1 MKDLIPAEQ
10 LGHWVDLMAAKIDA
24 GDDPMSE
31 AQLRFDQTPE
41 LVPALIHQLSA
52 MDASLLETQQ
62 AYFSALIFAL
72 DMCVSQLRF
81 AGENGNRRAAHLMND
96 LMNLLTDAIEQGS
109 QGLNFWL
116 PVLNAFYDAEVE
128 LSPALQYAYLTLSDE
143 ESEAFHD
150 ENIDHLESIRALINE
165 LSDLSTFEL
174 AGHFFAQSHAM
185 PPEFF
190 GDLMMDLCSIDEGQ
204 DAALL
209 ALLHPRA
216 DVREVVVMALDTLMP
231 SMTLS
236 SVSLS
241 RLQAI
246 QAWVPEILCDHI
258 AYWIREQRKKGVVFR
273 QETSAMFSKIQ
284 ASEIDGGGAQ
294 GLFLQLKQG
303 RATRL
308 AGVLLKDGFG
318 VKDSWITP
326 VITAADAKH
335 YCREVLDDGVTLRKV
350 DLEYITMMINHFLA
364 LTLEQGNMPN
374 LHFLEFQEAMGI
386 HFLPKP
392 LDVPQLLE
400 LLAVQ
405 IEPFTPS
412 VVDDAFKRSA
422 QWLHSK
428 PFAASW
434 YLENESIDKWVNRCC
449 SFEDGV
455 KICRFEEAMKAVFE
469 HELEQARETWVFHFL
484 WVALWL
490 RAGARKNEKMW
501 QDSFLIAH
509 AIEAGTPLS
518 EIPIMERICHQSVVN
533 SIETM
538 CDRRTHLSQE

>member
-1 MKDLIPAEQ
+1 MNDLMPVEQ
-10 LGHWVDLMAAKIDA
+10 LKQWVDKMAAMIEA
-24 GDDPMSE
+24 GDDPISGE
-31 AQLRFDQTPE
+31 QLRFDQLPE
-41 LVPALIHQLSA
+41 LVPTLIHQLSA
-52 MDASLLETQQ
+52 LDASLLDSNQ

-72 DMCVSQLRF
+72 DVCVSQLRF
-81 AGENGNRRAAHLMND
+81 AGESGNRRAIHLMTE
-96 LMNLLTDAIEQGS
+96 LMDLLTEAVLEGS

-116 PVLNAFYDAEVE
+116 PVLNAFYDAQVT
-128 LSPALQYAYLTLSDE
+128 LSPALQDAYLALSEE
-143 ESEAFHD
+143 ESEAFQD
-150 ENIDHLESIRALINE
+150 ENIDHIASIRNLIQE

-174 AGHFFAQSHAM
+174 AEHFFAQSHAM

-190 GDLMMDLCSIDEGQ
+190 ADLMMDLCSIDEGQ

-216 DVREVVVMALDTLMP
+216 DVRNIVVMALDTLMP
-231 SMTLS
+231 SMILS
-236 SVSLS
+236 SISLS

-246 QAWVPEILCDHI
+246 QAWVPEALRYQI

-273 QETSAMFSKIQ
+273 QETPAELTKIQ

-294 GLFLQLKQG
+294 GLFLQLKQH

-318 VKDSWITP
+318 LKDSWITP
-326 VITAADAKH
+326 GITAAEAKT
-335 YCREVLDDGVTLRKV
+335 YCHEVLDDGVTLRKV
-350 DLEYITMMINHFLA
+350 DLDYITMMINHFLA
-364 LTLEQGNMPN
+364 LTLEQGGIPN
-374 LHFLEFQEAMGI
+374 LHFLEFQEEVGI
-386 HFLPKP
+386 HFVPKP

-400 LLAVQ
+400 QLAVQ

-412 VVDDAFKRSA
+412 VVDEAFKRSR
-422 QWLHSK
+422 QWLHTK

-449 SFEDGV
+449 YFEDGV

-469 HELEQARETWVFHFL
+469 HELENARDDWVFHFL

-490 RAGARKNEKMW
+490 RAGMRKNEKIW

-509 AIEAGTPLS
+509 AIHTGTPLS

>member
-1 MKDLIPAEQ
+1 MKDFTPREQ
-10 LGHWVDLMAAKIDA
+10 LTHWINTMTVMIDA
-24 GDDPMSE
+24 GDEPIAE
-31 AQLRFDQTPE
+31 EPLRFDQIPE
-41 LVPALIHQLSA
+41 LMPALIQQLS
-52 MDASLLETQQ
+52 DTDVSVLESHP

-72 DMCVSQLRF
+72 DVCVSQLRF
-81 AGENGNRRAAHLMND
+81 ATENKNRRAKHLMTD
-96 LMNLLTDAIEQGS
+96 LMSLLTDAIYQGN

-116 PVLNAFYDAEVE
+116 PVLNAFYDAQVE
-128 LSPALQYAYLTLSDE
+128 LSPALQAAYLSLSE
-143 ESEAFHD
+143 AESEVFQDA
-150 ENIDHLESIRALINE
+150 NIDHVESIRQLIHE

-190 GDLMMDLCSIDEGQ
+190 GDLMIDLCSIDEGQ

-216 DVREVVVMALDTLMP
+216 EVREVVMMALNALMP

-246 QAWVPEILCDHI
+246 QAWVPEALQGQIT
-258 AYWIREQRKKGVVFR
+258 YWIREQRKKGVVF
-273 QETSAMFSKIQ
+273 QKEVPAKLAKMQ
-284 ASEIDGGGAQ
+284 ASEVDGGGAQ

-308 AGVLLKDGFG
+308 AGVLFKDGFG
-318 VKDSWITP
+318 IKDSWITP
-326 VITAADAKH
+326 AITATEAQH
-335 YCREVLDDGVTLRKV
+335 YCREVLDDGVTLRNV
-350 DLEYITMMINHFLA
+350 DLEYITMMTNHFLA
-364 LTLEQGNMPN
+364 LTLEEGKIPN
-374 LHFLEFQEAMGI
+374 LHFLEFQEAMGT
-386 HFLPKP
+386 HFVPKP
-392 LDVPQLLE
+392 LDVPLLLE
-400 LLAVQ
+400 QLAVQ
-405 IEPFTPS
+405 IEPFTPC
-412 VVDDAFKRSA
+412 VVEDAFRRSS
-422 QWLHSK
+422 QWLRTK

-449 SFEDGV
+449 SFKEGV

-469 HELEQARETWVFHFL
+469 NELEQARETWVFHFL

-509 AIEAGTPLS
+509 AIQAGTPLS

>member
-1 MKDLIPAEQ
+1 MSDLIPVEQ
-10 LGHWVDLMAAKIDA
+10 LGQWIDKMAAMIDA

-31 AQLRFDQTPE
+31 EQLRFDQLPE
-41 LVPALIHQLSA
+41 LVPTLIHQLST
-52 MDASLLETQQ
+52 MDASLLDSNQ

-72 DMCVSQLRF
+72 DVCVTQLRF
-81 AGENGNRRAAHLMND
+81 AGESGNRRAAHLMED
-96 LMNLLTDAIEQGS
+96 LMKSLTDAIEQGP

-116 PVLNAFYDAEVE
+116 PVLNAFYDAQVE
-128 LSPALQYAYLTLSDE
+128 LSPALQEAYLTLSEE
-143 ESEAFHD
+143 ESEAFQD
-150 ENIDHLESIRALINE
+150 ENIDHIESIRDLINE

-216 DVREVVVMALDTLMP
+216 EVREIVMMALDTLMP

-236 SVSLS
+236 SISLS

-246 QAWVPEILCDHI
+246 ETWAPEACRDQI

-273 QETSAMFSKIQ
+273 QEAPATLTKIE

-294 GLFLQLKQG
+294 GLFLQLKQN
-303 RATRL
+303 RTTRL
-308 AGVLLKDGFG
+308 AGVLFKDGFG

-326 VITAADAKH
+326 AITVTEAKR

-350 DLEYITMMINHFLA
+350 DLEYITTMTNHFLA

-374 LHFLEFQEAMGI
+374 LHFLEFQEEVGI

-392 LDVPQLLE
+392 LDVPQILE
-400 LLAVQ
+400 QLAVQ
-405 IEPFTPS
+405 IEPFTPR
-412 VVDDAFKRSA
+412 VVEDAFKRSS
-422 QWLHSK
+422 QWLHTK

-434 YLENESIDKWVNRCC
+434 YLENEGIDKWVNRCC

-469 HELEQARETWVFHFL
+469 HELEDARDDWVFHFL

-509 AIEAGTPLS
+509 AIHTGTPLS

>member
-1 MKDLIPAEQ
+1 MKDLVPLEQ
-10 LGHWVDLMAAKIDA
+10 LRHWIDAMAAMIDA
-24 GDDPMSE
+24 GDDPITE
-31 AQLRFDQTPE
+31 EPLRFDQIPE
-41 LVPALIHQLSA
+41 LVPALIHQLTEV
-52 MDASLLETQQ
+52 DALVLEQRP
-62 AYFSALIFAL
+62 AFFSALIFAL
-72 DMCVSQLRF
+72 DVCVSQLRF
-81 AGENGNRRAAHLMND
+81 AGENGNRRAVHLMNE
-96 LMNLLTDAIEQGS
+96 LMNLLTDGIYQGP

-116 PVLNAFYDAEVE
+116 PVLNAFYDAQVE
-128 LSPALQYAYLTLSDE
+128 LSPELQAAYLTLSEE
-143 ESEAFHD
+143 ESEAFQD
-150 ENIDHLESIRALINE
+150 ENIDHLESIRNLIHE

-216 DVREVVVMALDTLMP
+216 EVREVVMMALNTLMP

-236 SVSLS
+236 SISLS

-246 QAWVPEILCDHI
+246 QAWVPEASQGQI
-258 AYWIREQRKKGVVFR
+258 AHWIREQRKKGVVF
-273 QETSAMFSKIQ
+273 QKETPAKLAKMQ

-294 GLFLQLKQG
+294 GLFLQIKQG

-308 AGVLLKDGFG
+308 AGVLFKDGFG

-326 VITAADAKH
+326 AITAAEAKH
-335 YCREVLDDGVTLRKV
+335 YCREVLDDGVTLRNV
-350 DLEYITMMINHFLA
+350 DLEYITMMTNHFLA
-364 LTLEQGNMPN
+364 RTLEEGKIPN
-374 LHFLEFQEAMGI
+374 LHFLEFQEAIGI
-386 HFLPKP
+386 HFSPSP
-392 LDVPQLLE
+392 LDVPLLLE
-400 LLAVQ
+400 QLAVQ

-412 VVDDAFKRSA
+412 VVEDAFKRSS
-422 QWLHSK
+422 QWLRSK

-449 SFEDGV
+449 SFKDGV
-455 KICRFEEAMKAVFE
+455 KICRFEDAMSAVFE
-469 HELEQARETWVFHFL
+469 NELEQARETWVFHFL

-509 AIEAGTPLS
+509 AIQAGTPLS
-518 EIPIMERICHQSVVN
+518 EIPIMARICHQSVVN

>member
-1 MKDLIPAEQ
+1 MKDLIPVEQ
-10 LGHWVDLMAAKIDA
+10 LGQWIDAMAAMIDA

-31 AQLRFDQTPE
+31 EQLRFDQAPG
-41 LVPALIHQLSA
+41 LVPALMHQFSA
-52 MDASLLETQQ
+52 MDASLLENQQ

-72 DMCVSQLRF
+72 DVCVSQLRF
-81 AGENGNRRAAHLMND
+81 AGENGNRRAVHLMTE
-96 LMNLLTDAIEQGS
+96 LMDLLTDAIIQGP

-116 PVLNAFYDAEVE
+116 PVLNAFYDAQVE
-128 LSPALQYAYLTLSDE
+128 LSPALQAAYLTLSEE
-143 ESEAFHD
+143 ESEAFQE
-150 ENIDHLESIRALINE
+150 ENVDHLESIRDLIKE

-216 DVREVVVMALDTLMP
+216 DVREVVVMALDALMP

-241 RLQAI
+241 RLQTI
-246 QAWVPEILCDHI
+246 QAWVPEVLSDQI

-273 QETSAMFSKIQ
+273 QEVSATLTKIQ

-303 RATRL
+303 KATRL

-318 VKDSWITP
+318 IKDSWITP
-326 VITAADAKH
+326 TITATEAKN

-350 DLEYITMMINHFLA
+350 DLDYITMMANHFLA

-374 LHFLEFQEAMGI
+374 IHFLEFQEEIGI

-392 LDVPQLLE
+392 LDVPRILE
-400 LLAVQ
+400 QLAVQ

-412 VVDDAFKRSA
+412 VVDDAFKRSG
-422 QWLHSK
+422 QWLHNK

-434 YLENESIDKWVNRCC
+434 YLENEGVDKWVNRCC

-455 KICRFEEAMKAVFE
+455 KICRFEDAMKAVFE
-469 HELEQARETWVFHFL
+469 HELEQTRETWVFHFL

-490 RAGARKNEKMW
+490 RAGARKNEKIW

-509 AIEAGTPLS
+509 AIHTGMPLS

>member
-1 MKDLIPAEQ
+1 MTTISPLDQLEQ
-10 LGHWVDLMAAKIDA
+10 WIDNMASMIAA
-24 GDDPMSE
+24 GDDPMSAE
-31 AQLRFDQTPE
+31 QLRFDQVSE
-41 LVPALIHQLSA
+41 LVPALIKMLSNL
-52 MDASLLETQQ
+52 DASFLETNS
-62 AYFSALIFAL
+62 AYFSAVIFAL
-72 DMCVSQLRF
+72 DVCVSQLRF
-81 AGENGNRRAAHLMND
+81 AGEGGNRRATRLMTD
-96 LMNLLTDAIEQGS
+96 LMNLLTDAIHKGP

-116 PVLNAFYDAEVE
+116 PILNAFYDAQVE
-128 LSPALQYAYLTLSDE
+128 LSPALQEAYLTLSEE
-143 ESEAFHD
+143 ESEAFQD
-150 ENIDHLESIRALINE
+150 ENSDHIESIRDLIHE

-216 DVREVVVMALDTLMP
+216 EVRDIVVMALDSLMP
-231 SMTLS
+231 NMTLNS
-236 SVSLS
+236 ISLS

-246 QAWVPEILCDHI
+246 EAWAPTSVQNQI
-258 AYWIREQRKKGVVFR
+258 AYWIREQRKKGVVFH
-273 QETSAMFSKIQ
+273 QETPATLTKMQ

-294 GLFLQLKQG
+294 GLFLQLKQN

-326 VITAADAKH
+326 VITATEAKR
-335 YCREVLDDGVTLRKV
+335 YCREVLDDGVTLRAI
-350 DLEYITMMINHFLA
+350 DLEYMTMMTNHFLA

-374 LHFLEFQEAMGI
+374 LHFLEFQEELGI
-386 HFLPKP
+386 HFVPKQ
-392 LDVPQLLE
+392 LDIPEILE
-400 LLAVQ
+400 QLAVQ

-412 VVDDAFKRSA
+412 VVEDAFKRTSK
-422 QWLHSK
+422 WLENK

-434 YLENESIDKWVNRCC
+434 YLENERVDKWVNRCC

-455 KICRFEEAMKAVFE
+455 KVCRFNDAMKAVFE
-469 HELEQARETWVFHFL
+469 HELEEAREDWVFHFL
-484 WVALWL
+484 WAALWL

-509 AIEAGTPLS
+509 AVHIGTPLS

-538 CDRRTHLSQE
+538 RDRRTHLSQE

>member
-1 MKDLIPAEQ
+1 MKDLISVEQ
-10 LGHWVDLMAAKIDA
+10 LGQWIDSMAAMINA

-31 AQLRFDQTPE
+31 EQLRFDQTPE
-41 LVPALIHQLSA
+41 LVPALIHQLSS
-52 MDASLLETQQ
+52 MDAALLETQQ

-72 DMCVSQLRF
+72 DVCVSQLRF
-81 AGENGNRRAAHLMND
+81 AGENGNRRAVHLMSD
-96 LMNLLTDAIEQGS
+96 LMNLLTDAILQGS

-116 PVLNAFYDAEVE
+116 PVLNAFYDAQVE
-128 LSPALQYAYLTLSDE
+128 LSPALQEAYLTLSEE
-143 ESEAFHD
+143 ESEAFLD
-150 ENIDHLESIRALINE
+150 ENIDHRESIRALIAE

-216 DVREVVVMALDTLMP
+216 EVRKVVIMALDALLP

-246 QAWVPEILCDHI
+246 QAWVPDVLREQI

-273 QETSAMFSKIQ
+273 QETPAILTKIQ

-318 VKDSWITP
+318 LKDSWITP
-326 VITAADAKH
+326 EITATEAKH

-374 LHFLEFQEAMGI
+374 LHFLEFQEEMGL

-400 LLAVQ
+400 QLAVQ

-412 VVDDAFKRSA
+412 VVDDAFKRSS

-434 YLENESIDKWVNRCC
+434 YLENEGIDKWVNRCC

-455 KICRFEEAMKAVFE
+455 KICRFEDAMKAVFE

-509 AIEAGTPLS
+509 AIHSGTLLS

>member
-1 MKDLIPAEQ
+1 MIGTPPIDQLEQ
-10 LGHWVDLMAAKIDA
+10 WIDNMAAMIAA

-31 AQLRFDQTPE
+31 EQLRFDQVPE
-41 LVPALIHQLSA
+41 LVPALIHILSSQ
-52 MDASLLETQQ
+52 DASLLESNQ
-62 AYFSALIFAL
+62 AYFSSVIFAL
-72 DMCVSQLRF
+72 DVCVSQLRF
-81 AGENGNRRAAHLMND
+81 AGEGGNRRAVHLMTE
-96 LMNLLTDAIEQGS
+96 LMDLLTDAIQQGP

-116 PVLNAFYDAEVE
+116 PILNAFYDAQVE
-128 LSPALQYAYLTLSDE
+128 LSPALQEAYLTLSEE
-143 ESEAFHD
+143 ESEAFLD
-150 ENIDHLESIRALINE
+150 ENLDHLESIRDLIHE

-216 DVREVVVMALDTLMP
+216 EVREIVVMALDTLMP
-231 SMTLS
+231 NMTLS
-236 SVSLS
+236 SISLS

-246 QAWVPEILCDHI
+246 EAWASEDLHEQIT
-258 AYWIREQRKKGVVFR
+258 YWIREQRKKGVVFR
-273 QETSAMFSKIQ
+273 QEEPATLTKMQ

-294 GLFLQLKQG
+294 GLFLQLKQN

-326 VITAADAKH
+326 KITATEAKR
-335 YCREVLDDGVTLRKV
+335 YSCEVLEDGVTLRTI
-350 DLEYITMMINHFLA
+350 DLEYIILMTNHFLA

-374 LHFLEFQEAMGI
+374 IHFLEFQEELGI
-386 HFLPKP
+386 HFVPKQ

-400 LLAVQ
+400 QLSVQ

-412 VVDDAFKRSA
+412 VVEDAFKRSHN
-422 QWLHSK
+422 WLKNK

-434 YLENESIDKWVNRCC
+434 YLENEGVDKWVNRSC

-455 KICRFEEAMKAVFE
+455 KVCRFDDAMKAVFE
-469 HELEQARETWVFHFL
+469 HEMEEARDDWVFHFL

-509 AIEAGTPLS
+509 AIHTGTPLS

-538 CDRRTHLSQE
+538 RDRRTHLSQE